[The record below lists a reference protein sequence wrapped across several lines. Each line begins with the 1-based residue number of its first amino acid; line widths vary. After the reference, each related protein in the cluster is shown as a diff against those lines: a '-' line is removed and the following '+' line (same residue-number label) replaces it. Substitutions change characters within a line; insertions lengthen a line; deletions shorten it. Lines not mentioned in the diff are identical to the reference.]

1 MAGLTLQVLNKPKDS
16 RVFPFPND
24 GMDVGIGDAEVST
37 GGVGAEVSLGWDRL
51 VWATL
56 ALDLIPG
63 DDDMRAIGGQRHIG
77 CSGQAAV
84 GAILL
89 RFGPE
94 HDGRAGWFLA
104 RLAEKPISDAFMFK
118 QAEEFEG

>member
-37 GGVGAEVSLGWDRL
+37 DWVGAEVSLGYDRL
-51 VWATL
+51 FRA
-56 ALDLIPG
+56 AFAFDLFPRE
-63 DDDMRAIGGQRHIG
+63 DDMWAIGGQREVG

-84 GAILL
+84 RAVLL
-89 RFGPE
+89 GFGPE

-104 RLAEKPISDAFMFK
+104 RLAEKPTSDAFMSE